1 MPAPHHLP
9 FPILLPLLLLTSLPT
24 VHSHGYLTHPP
35 PRQPGPSILSA
46 CGPPIYSAITRDLTS
61 HIEGLPELSTLP
73 GSGFTNSTL
82 CNLWLC
88 RGLQYAD
95 NVNFTQTWRVGEVV
109 KVKVKI
115 TIPHDGMANV
125 SVVDTRRNEVVG
137 EMLKV
142 WEAGYANEKE
152 FFEGR
157 MPRDVTEFEVT
168 VPGGLEGRCKVGGD
182 CVLQW
187 WWYGK
192 GARQTY
198 ESCVDF
204 IIVADGDGVEGDGD
218 AEGVVRL
225 RRWIGGLVSWPWR
238 REDETRPGRLLS
250 SRLFRRHR
258 R

>member
-1 MPAPHHLP
+1 MSSPHHLP
-9 FPILLPLLLLTSLPT
+9 LPILPLPILPLLLLLTSLPNP
-24 VHSHGYLTHPP
+24 VLSHGYLTHPP
-35 PRQPGPSILSA
+35 PRQPGPSTLSA
-46 CGPPIYSAITRDLTS
+46 CGSPIYSAITRDLTS

-73 GSGFTNSTL
+73 DSGFTNSTL

-95 NVNFTQTWRVGEVV
+95 NLNQTQLWRTGEVV

-168 VPGGLEGRCKVGGD
+168 LPKGLEGRCRGGGD
-182 CVLQW
+182 CW

-204 IIVADGDGVEGDGD
+204 VIVADGDGVEGDGD
-218 AEGVVRL
+218 VGVMVK
-225 RRWIGGLVSWPWR
+225 GLGFASTLYY
-238 REDETRPGRLLS
+238 RE
-250 SRLFRRHR
+250 
-258 R
+258 